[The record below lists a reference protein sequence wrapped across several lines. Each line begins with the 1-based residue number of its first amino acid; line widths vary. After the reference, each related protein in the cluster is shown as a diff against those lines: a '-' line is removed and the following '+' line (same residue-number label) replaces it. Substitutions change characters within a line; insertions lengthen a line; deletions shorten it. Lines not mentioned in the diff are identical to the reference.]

1 MQPDPE
7 DSSVGKKL
15 DRSREHTYD
24 ESGASESQKQTLFLV
39 SMWLQTLPTLLM
51 YLENSKSATRK
62 PPSRRKKT
70 IQ

>member
-15 DRSREHTYD
+15 DRSREYTY
-24 ESGASESQKQTLFLV
+24 ESGALENQKQELFLV
-39 SMWLQTLPTLLM
+39 SIWLQTLPIPLM